1 MNDELL
7 VMLLRK
13 TVCHDTCMDT
23 CKATLCLMH
32 TRCDFIPSTS
42 IPPCLPQPIHTCV
55 PSVTL
60 VHGRPKS
67 GFVIP

>member
-13 TVCHDTCMDT
+13 TVCHDACMD
-23 CKATLCLMH
+23 KATLRLMH
-32 TRCDFIPSTS
+32 TRGDFIPSIS
-42 IPPCLPQPIHTCV
+42 IPPCLPQPTHTCV

-67 GFVIP
+67 RFVIP